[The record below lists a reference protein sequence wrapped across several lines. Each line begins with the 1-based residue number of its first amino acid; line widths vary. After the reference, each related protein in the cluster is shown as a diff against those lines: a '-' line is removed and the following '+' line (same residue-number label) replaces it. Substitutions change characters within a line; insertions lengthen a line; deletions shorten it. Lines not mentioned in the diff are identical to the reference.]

1 MQEASYLEGGPLMLP
16 MCLQVNPKYDDD
28 DDDDDDNESLDT
40 VEITKELSLAK

>member
-1 MQEASYLEGGPLMLP
+1 MLP